1 MNMEVI
7 LAAAL
12 IVVLLVFIVVMYAV
26 YSGIKQCLRDNIEE
40 VLIVSGEYVA
50 EQIKAADRSVT
61 DRMNLLQDEN
71 RTLRE
76 ELTGRLDAIT

>member
-12 IVVLLVFIVVMYAV
+12 IVVLLIFIVVMCAI

-61 DRMNLLQDEN
+61 DRMKLLQDEN
-71 RTLRE
+71 RTLRK